1 MKIKRILVTGLLALL
16 LTACGSSSEVV
27 NVYNWGEYID
37 KNVLKEFEAET
48 GIKVVYDTF
57 VTNEDL
63 YVKMKNNSSQFDVV
77 VPSDYMIDRL
87 IKEDL
92 VQPLDAAKIPN
103 KSKIDTEFFTDM
115 TFDAEG
121 KYTVPYMW
129 GTLGIVY
136 NKTEVTTTPDSW
148 NVLWDPAYSGR
159 IIMMDSVRDTLGI
172 ALKRLGYSMN
182 TRAESELEQAKQ
194 SLIEQKPLVY
204 AYRLDETKD
213 MMVQNESALALMY
226 SGDAYV
232 ALQEN
237 ENLGYVIPK
246 EGSNLWIDAMVITKG
261 AKNVDNAH
269 KFIDFMTRPDIAAKN
284 AEYIGYSIPIPE
296 GVALLP
302 EEMRNSEVAYPKDL
316 SAYNL
321 EVFNDPSDILEVYDK
336 MWTDIISE

>member
-1 MKIKRILVTGLLALL
+1 MKKWIAVLGLAFL
-16 LTACGSSSEVV
+16 LTACGGGDKEVV

-37 KNVLKEFEAET
+37 TDVLDQFEEET
-48 GIKVVYDTF
+48 GIEVVYDTF

-63 YVKMKNNSSQFDVV
+63 YVKMSNDSSQFDVV
-77 VPSDYMIDRL
+77 VPSDYMIDRF

-92 VQPLDAAKIPN
+92 IQPIDPAKITN
-103 KSKIDTEFFTDM
+103 LEKINTEFFKDM

-121 KYTVPYMW
+121 KYSVPYMW

-136 NKTEVTTTPDSW
+136 NKSAVQGTPTSW
-148 NVLWDPAYSGR
+148 DVLWDPAYEGR
-159 IIMMDSVRDTLGI
+159 IIMMDSVRDTLGA
-172 ALKRLGYSMN
+172 ALIRGGYSLN
-182 TRAESELEQAKQ
+182 SRNVDELEKAKQ

-213 MMVQNESALALMY
+213 MMVAEEADVAIMY

-232 ALQEN
+232 ATQEN
-237 ENLGYVIPK
+237 ENLEYFIPE
-246 EGSNLWIDAMVITKG
+246 EGSNLWIDAMVIPKE

-269 KFIDFMTRPDIAAKN
+269 TFIDFMSRPDIAAKN

-302 EEMRNSEVAYPKDL
+302 EEMQKSPVAYPENLDTM
-316 SAYNL
+316 NL
-321 EVFNDPSDILEVYDK
+321 EVFNDPSDIIKEYDRI
-336 MWTDIISE
+336 WTDIISQ